1 LKRPRLVYHG
11 ECFTILNMN
20 MKDRLFKKSRL
31 MFVSPWLLAAAIGLL
46 SLIIVIFAANNIKRE
61 RGMLSEGLFRKGEAI
76 IRFVEAGLRASMI
89 TNMMGGMMG
98 LNVPDAEG
106 VAQTQHL
113 IEQASESPDIHYI
126 AVIDISGRILV
137 HSNSEMVGDIIKRDF
152 NLLNE
157 ADPQGSFH
165 IVNQPDIKQKVFEV
179 ISPFRPFRGRG
190 DRQNW
195 REQFRQQHPPK
206 INEFSQGDAPPD
218 SWHQSQLGS
227 ETHPQFILV
236 GLDMTELENTIKR
249 YRFQMIFMSLT
260 LLLVGL
266 GGWISL
272 MAAQGYRISQETLNR
287 VQAFTGLLIS
297 RLPVGIIAT
306 DQEGKIRTFNSA
318 AAAMTDRSLET
329 VQNRDPEV
337 VLPQEVS
344 RFFSPHDNR
353 DEITDRDVSLSG
365 ADDIRYSLHLSSV
378 PVYNQD
384 SVFMG
389 RVLLMYDLSELK
401 KLQREIQRHDRLVA
415 LGKMAA
421 GVAHEVRNPL
431 SSIKGFATL
440 LGSRFKEGSR
450 EQEAAE
456 LLVQEAERL
465 NRSITELLNYARP
478 TALQKKEINIGELV
492 ASSLKLVSS
501 DAQALGVKISL
512 NMAADIPR
520 ILADRDRINQVLLN
534 LYLNAL
540 QAMEDSGREKLLRV
554 SVHPANLEGFIEIEV
569 QDSGKGIPRDDLEKV
584 LDPYFTS
591 KPDGTGLGLALAYKF
606 IDEHNG
612 TIRFQSTEGQGTTV
626 SVTLPVQ

>member
-1 LKRPRLVYHG
+1 MTVKEH
-11 ECFTILNMN
+11 
-20 MKDRLFKKSRL
+20 LFKKTRL

-46 SLIIVIFAANNIKRE
+46 SLIIIIFAANNIKRE

-76 IRFVEAGLRASMI
+76 ISFVEAGMRASMI
-89 TNMMGGMMG
+89 SNMMGGMMG
-98 LNVPDAEG
+98 LNIPDAEG

-113 IEQASESPDIHYI
+113 VEQASESPDIHYI
-126 AVIDISGRILV
+126 AVIDVSGRILV
-137 HSNSEMVGDIIKRDF
+137 HSNSEMVGNSIERDF
-152 NLLNE
+152 TLLND
-157 ADPQGSFH
+157 AAPQGTFH
-165 IVNQPDIKQKVFEV
+165 IVDRPDSRQKVFEV
-179 ISPFRPFRGRG
+179 ISPFKPFRGRG
-190 DRQNW
+190 GLRNW
-195 REQFRQQHPPK
+195 REQFRQQHPART
-206 INEFSQGDAPPD
+206 NEFSQGDASPD
-218 SWHQSQLGS
+218 SWHQSSLGS
-227 ETHPQFILV
+227 ETHPKFILV
-236 GLDMTELENTIKR
+236 GLDMTELEKTIRR

-272 MAAQGYRISQETLNR
+272 MAAQGYRVSQETLNR

-306 DQEGKIRTFNSA
+306 DQDGRIQTFNNA
-318 AAAMTDRSLET
+318 AAAMTDTTLEN
-329 VQNRDPEV
+329 VQNRNPNV
-337 VLPQEVS
+337 VLPSEVS

-353 DEITDRDVSLSG
+353 DEITDRDVSLNG
-365 ADDIRYSLHLSSV
+365 AGKVCYSLHLISV
-378 PVYNQD
+378 PVYNRD

-389 RVLLMYDLSELK
+389 RVLLMYDLSEIK
-401 KLQREIQRHDRLVA
+401 KLQKEIQRHDRLVA

-456 LLVQEAERL
+456 LLVLEAERL

-478 TALQKKEINIGELV
+478 TALQKQEVNIGDLV
-492 ASSLKLVSS
+492 SSSLKLISS

-512 NMAADIPR
+512 NIEQQIPV

-534 LYLNAL
+534 LYLNSL
-540 QAMEDSGREKLLRV
+540 QAMEDSSREKLLRV
-554 SVHPANLEGFIEIEV
+554 LVHPADAEGFIEIEV
-569 QDSGKGIPRDDLEKV
+569 QDSGKGIPQDDLEKV
-584 LDPYFTS
+584 LDPYFTT
-591 KPDGTGLGLALAYKF
+591 KPDGTGLGLALAYKI

-612 TIRFQSTEGQGTTV
+612 TIRFQSAEGQGTTI
-626 SVTLPVQ
+626 SVRLPVQ

>member
-1 LKRPRLVYHG
+1 M
-11 ECFTILNMN
+11 T
-20 MKDRLFKKSRL
+20 MKDRLFKKTRL

-98 LNVPDAEG
+98 LNIPDAEG

-126 AVIDISGRILV
+126 AVIDVSGRILV
-137 HSNSEMVGDIIKRDF
+137 HSNSDMVGKSIERDF
-152 NLLNE
+152 NLLND
-157 ADPQGSFH
+157 ADPQGTFH
-165 IVNQPDIKQKVFEV
+165 IVNQQDIKQKVFEV

-190 DRQNW
+190 GIRNW
-195 REQFRQQHPPK
+195 REQFRKQHPPK
-206 INEFSQGDAPPD
+206 TNEFSQGDAPPD
-218 SWHQSQLGS
+218 SWHQSPLGS

-236 GLDMTELENTIKR
+236 GLDMTELEKTVRR

-272 MAAQGYRISQETLNR
+272 MAAQGYRVSQETLNR

-306 DQEGKIRTFNSA
+306 DQDGRIRTFNNA
-318 AAAMTDRSLET
+318 AAAMTGTGLET
-329 VQNRDPEV
+329 VQNSDPETV
-337 VLPQEVS
+337 MPQEIA
-344 RFFSPHDNR
+344 RFFSPHDNSE
-353 DEITDRDVSLSG
+353 EITDRDVSLTG
-365 ADDIRYSLHLSSV
+365 AEGVNYSLHLSSM

-440 LGSRFKEGSR
+440 LGTRFKDGSR
-450 EQEAAE
+450 EHEAAE

-478 TALQKKEINIGELV
+478 TALQKQEVNIGDIV
-492 ASSLKLVSS
+492 SSSLKLISS

-512 NMAADIPR
+512 DIAKDIPG
-520 ILADRDRINQVLLN
+520 IFADRDRINQVLLN
-534 LYLNAL
+534 LYLNGL
-540 QAMEDSGREKLLRV
+540 QAMEDSSREKLLRV
-554 SVHPANLEGFIEIEV
+554 SVHPFEAEGFIEIEV
-569 QDSGKGIPRDDLEKV
+569 QDNGKGIPGEDLEKV
-584 LDPYFTS
+584 LDPYFTT
-591 KPDGTGLGLALAYKF
+591 KPDGTGLGLALAYKI

-626 SVTLPVQ
+626 SVRLPVR